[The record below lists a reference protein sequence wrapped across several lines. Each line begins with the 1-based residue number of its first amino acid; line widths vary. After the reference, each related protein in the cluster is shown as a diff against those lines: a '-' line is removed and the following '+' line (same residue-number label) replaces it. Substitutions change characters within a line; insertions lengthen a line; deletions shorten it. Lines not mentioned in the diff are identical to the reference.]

1 MWMEIHSVSDSYC
14 STVNLQLP
22 PKKLQGMSNNV
33 GVTFSVGNTTPRF
46 RSTSM
51 EPDNENW

>member
-14 STVNLQLP
+14 STINLQLP

-46 RSTSM
+46 RSTNM